1 MVLKAG
7 QKATIEVNKPER
19 DALAQV
25 LRRLASNLD
34 EFERSQLQSLLD
46 KAGG

>member
-1 MVLKAG
+1 MLQKG
-7 QKATIEVNKPER
+7 QTIDITVNKPER
-19 DALAQV
+19 DALDQV
-25 LRRLASNLD
+25 LRRLARALD